1 MDPLSEQLEYVETL
15 NEIAVSRASNGRLP
29 AVLVNDRRFI
39 EILKILKMQD
49 TYIRYLRTALERS
62 IKVLEMMTDS

>member
-1 MDPLSEQLEYVETL
+1 MDRLSEQLEYVGTL

-49 TYIRYLRTALERS
+49 TCIRELKAALERS
-62 IKVLEMMTDS
+62 IKVLEMMNGG

>member
-1 MDPLSEQLEYVETL
+1 MDPLSEQLEYVGTL